1 MRRTLTILF
10 ALLSLAA
17 AGACGDDAD
26 TTEGDSAA
34 GDQLT
39 KAEFIERGDAICA
52 DLSVATGNVETP
64 ADEAD
69 LARYLTDV
77 RGEAEAARESW
88 ELLEPPANGEDV
100 HQALLDQLTR
110 AIETVNGAIAAA
122 ESGDTVTAGDLL
134 RQADEEGDAV
144 DAQAQAYGFQECGKD
159 AAAEEGEGGD
169 QGGSGTDETPEDPPL
184 GEEPDPAPVDE
195 QPAEDQPGDPQP
207 TDG

>member
-26 TTEGDSAA
+26 TTDGDSAA

-39 KAEFIERGDAICA
+39 KAEFIEQGDAICA
-52 DLSVATGNVETP
+52 ELSVATGELEPP
-64 ADEAD
+64 ADETD
-69 LARYLTDV
+69 FARFLTEV

-88 ELLEPPANGEDV
+88 ELLEPPADGEDV
-100 HQALLDQLTR
+100 HQALLDQLTS
-110 AIETVNGAIAAA
+110 AIETVDGAIAAA

-134 RQADEEGDAV
+134 SEADEAGDAV
-144 DAQAQAYGFQECGKD
+144 DAEAQAYGFQQCGKD
-159 AAAEEGEGGD
+159 EAAEDGSE
-169 QGGSGTDETPEDPPL
+169 QGGSGGTEEAPEDQPL
-184 GEEPDPAPVDE
+184 EEEPDPAPIDE